1 MDGKTSAIP
10 GFYKL
15 SRKERI
21 EKVALFA
28 GLSDEEKKLLESNL
42 LLDFEVA
49 DKIAENAISLHS
61 LPFCIATNFIVNGK
75 EVLVPM
81 AIEEPSVVA
90 AASNG
95 AKLCRE
101 TGGFSAS
108 ADQPIMIGQIQLV
121 GLNDASAAAGKLEK
135 SKEEI
140 IKYAEPFAQGI
151 AKYGGGIRG
160 FSARKIS
167 TARGEMVVAEFHVD
181 VRDSMGAN
189 TINTILEG
197 VAPKISQIA
206 GGKVRLRIL
215 SNLAVLRMARA
226 TAIWRKETLGGEE
239 AVEGILDAW
248 AFAEADIFRAATHNK
263 GIMNGIDAVAL
274 ATGNDWRAVEA
285 GAHAYAAFGGKYSSL
300 TKYKKL
306 PNGDLQG
313 EIELPLAVGIVGGAI
328 KSLPSAKL
336 ALSILQAKSA
346 SELACIMA
354 SVGLAQNF
362 AALRALS
369 SEGIQRGHME
379 LHARN
384 IAISAGAKG
393 EIVDLVAERM
403 VMERNISSSR
413 AAEILKEIG
422 EGKNG

>member
-1 MDGKTSAIP
+1 MDKKTSAIS

-21 EKVALFA
+21 AKVAEFS
-28 GLSDEEKKLLESNL
+28 GLSDEAKASLEEGMP
-42 LLDFEVA
+42 LDFEIA
-49 DKIAENAISLHS
+49 DRMAENAISLHS
-61 LPFCIATNFIVNGK
+61 LPFCIATNFTINGK
-75 EVLVPM
+75 DYLVPM

-90 AASNG
+90 AASFA
-95 AKLCRE
+95 AKLCRD

-108 ADQPIMIGQIQLV
+108 ADPPIMIGQIQLV
-121 GLNDASAAAGKLEK
+121 GADADDAARRLES

-140 IKYAEPFAQGI
+140 IAHARSFAQGI
-151 AKYGGGIRG
+151 EKYGGGLRG

-167 TARGEMVVAEFHVD
+167 TKRGDMAIAEFHID

-197 VAPKISQIA
+197 VAPKVSEIA
-206 GGKVRLRIL
+206 GAKARLRIL
-215 SNLAVLRMARA
+215 SNLAVMRMARA
-226 TAIWRKETLGGEE
+226 SAVWKKESIGGEE

-263 GIMNGIDAVAL
+263 GIMNGIDAIAV

-285 GAHAYAAFGGKYSSL
+285 GAHAFAAFGGRYSSL
-300 TKYKKL
+300 TIYSKL
-306 PNGDLQG
+306 PNGDLRG

-328 KSLPSAKL
+328 RSLPSAKI
-336 ALSILQAKSA
+336 ALSILGVKSA
-346 SELACIMA
+346 AELSCVMA

-362 AALRALS
+362 AALRALAG
-369 SEGIQRGHME
+369 EGIQRGHME

-384 IAISAGAKG
+384 LAISAGAVG
-393 EIVDLVAERM
+393 NEIDLVAQQMISEK
-403 VMERNISSSR
+403 NISSSK
-413 AAEILKEIG
+413 ASELLKNLRG
-422 EGKNG
+422 EG